1 MTPQSMYKS
10 VLLPEILEFIQAFFP
25 SLIEQ
30 SYEHCKSATDISIR
44 EVRSASKHL
53 CNRFQRVLALP
64 ITRPRPLSAK
74 FNFAHFE
81 RDVQRL
87 SHLWSIAAQED
98 VSRSENPLA
107 PEQLLAAID
116 SSLRLSCLSDTDL
129 LCDEIEKQLELVGE
143 GFYQKIN
150 NILAPC
156 ANEAEAQSAGAD
168 NSTFSPAEAPTLSD
182 AERAIELVKD
192 FFDTEITDAKIGTRF
207 HALCKKMYIPAINC
221 ALMSPS
227 GESEPHIVLLLKKIQ
242 RIGQFWFEQRSND
255 AVLIARA
262 ENTVRRFI
270 KGAMQG
276 QTDLS
281 PTLKSVDQIILEYHI
296 GETPIQN
303 NVQALPTPVT
313 TLEATPPTPIEDSI
327 AETTVSESQLAQDQC
342 VSSNSSSHTGQKA
355 ESNEPEESSEIN
367 EEYCKGSDQG
377 AEQNQEKP
385 QATEAPAAHITFSFK
400 PSTPSVYKQAKHL
413 IYTLL
418 IDCSPDCLAHKLR
431 KEWLRVLEAAGTT
444 QGINSKAW
452 GQAVDIFLRLTEYAN
467 VEDIPI
473 SLAYKAQ
480 AQLKFASIDSQF
492 FDAKT
497 QSLKVKTPA
506 GAVISE
512 GHWFNYIHDGKA
524 IRCKLAAI
532 IRQIGR
538 FIFVSRQGQKVLEVE
553 KSLLEKMLQE
563 GTLQALGEVSVNS
576 TLEDVLSNIKHVQAK
591 ELT

>member
-1 MTPQSMYKS
+1 MYKS
-10 VLLPEILEFIQAFFP
+10 VLLPEILEFTQAFFP

-44 EVRSASKHL
+44 EVRSASTHL

-64 ITRPRPLSAK
+64 ITRPRALPTK
-74 FNFAHFE
+74 INFSNFE
-81 RDVQRL
+81 QDIERL

-98 VSRSENPLA
+98 IARDENPLS
-107 PEQLLAAID
+107 PEQILAAID
-116 SSLRLSCLSDTDL
+116 SSLQLSCLSDTDI
-129 LCDEIEKQLELVGE
+129 LCDEIEKQLELIGE

-150 NILAPC
+150 RILSACSSDTDSPVPNSNYKCAPLRL
-156 ANEAEAQSAGAD
+156 D
-168 NSTFSPAEAPTLSD
+168 EAPTLSD
-182 AERAIELVKD
+182 AEQAIEQVKN
-192 FFDTEITDAKIGTRF
+192 FFDTEITDTKIGTRF

-221 ALMSPS
+221 ALMSPPN
-227 GESEPHIVLLLKKIQ
+227 GAEPTIVLLLKKIQ
-242 RIGQFWFEQRSND
+242 RVGQFWFEQRSDD

-270 KGAMQG
+270 KAAMQG

-281 PTLKSVDQIILEYHI
+281 ITLKAVDQIILEYHI
-296 GETPIQN
+296 SSNPLQNTIQTI
-303 NVQALPTPVT
+303 PTPVT
-313 TLEATPPTPIEDSI
+313 TLDAPSIADTSVMPCELPDQESDSSVEPIENVTIDQTL
-327 AETTVSESQLAQDQC
+327 AEENSEHATRVEDKQTQKQPVVKSDPAPTEGRIINTT
-342 VSSNSSSHTGQKA
+342 
-355 ESNEPEESSEIN
+355 
-367 EEYCKGSDQG
+367 
-377 AEQNQEKP
+377 
-385 QATEAPAAHITFSFK
+385 K
-400 PSTPSVYKQAKHL
+400 PSPPSIYKQAKHL

-418 IDCSPDCLAHKLR
+418 IDSSPDCLAHKLR
-431 KEWLRVLEAAGTT
+431 KEWLRVLEAAGAA

-452 GQAVDIFLRLTEYAN
+452 GQAVDIFLRLTEYSR
-467 VEDIPI
+467 VEDMPI

-497 QSLKVKTPA
+497 QSLKIKTPA
-506 GAVISE
+506 GATISE
-512 GHWFNYIHDGKA
+512 GHWFDYIHDGKA

-553 KSLLEKMLQE
+553 KNLLEKMLQE
-563 GTLQALGEVSVNS
+563 GSLQALGEVSVNS

>member
-44 EVRSASKHL
+44 EVRSANKHL

-87 SHLWSIAAQED
+87 SHLWSIAAQEE

-116 SSLRLSCLSDTDL
+116 SSLQLSCLSDTDI

-143 GFYQKIN
+143 GFFQKIN
-150 NILAPC
+150 SILAPC
-156 ANEAEAQSAGAD
+156 ANEADAQFTGAD
-168 NSTFSPAEAPTLSD
+168 NATFSLADTPTLSD
-182 AERAIELVKD
+182 AEKAIELVKD
-192 FFDTEITDAKIGTRF
+192 FFDTEITDKKIGTRF

-221 ALMSPS
+221 ALMSPPS
-227 GESEPHIVLLLKKIQ
+227 DSEPQIVLLLNKIQ
-242 RIGQFWFEQRSND
+242 SIGQFWFEQRSND

-296 GETPIQN
+296 GSAPIQSKA
-303 NVQALPTPVT
+303 QELPIPVT
-313 TLEATPPTPIEDSI
+313 ALDATPPLEITPTDEG
-327 AETTVSESQLAQDQC
+327 TTDNESADQDQC
-342 VSSNSSSHTGQKA
+342 TTADTQIHVDTDIAAKID
-355 ESNEPEESSEIN
+355 ESPEALETTFDTNDESTTQSEVEPQPTE
-367 EEYCKGSDQG
+367 DQ
-377 AEQNQEKP
+377 
-385 QATEAPAAHITFSFK
+385 AAHITFSFK
-400 PSTPSVYKQAKHL
+400 PSTPTVYKQAKHL

-444 QGINSKAW
+444 QGINGKAW
-452 GQAVDIFLRLTEYAN
+452 GQAVDIFLRLTEYSN

-480 AQLKFASIDSQF
+480 AQLKFASLDTQF

-524 IRCKLAAI
+524 VRCKLAAI

-553 KSLLEKMLQE
+553 KNLLEKMLQE

-576 TLEDVLSNIKHVQAK
+576 TLEDVLSNIKHVQTK